1 MAGLCNKTAKT
12 LSKYTTDIEIARER
26 SKAAAGVGAPT
37 TEPPSR
43 MAANRTRAGSNN
55 PGAPTGGR
63 DTLAGLDRIVH
74 DPTQLTLG
82 SFERGSRGPYP
93 SHPFGG
99 DP

>member
-1 MAGLCNKTAKT
+1 
-12 LSKYTTDIEIARER
+12 
-26 SKAAAGVGAPT
+26 
-37 TEPPSR
+37 

-93 SHPFGG
+93 GHPFGG
-99 DP
+99 DT